1 MTDAIISTG
10 LVKRVGGAAVID
22 QVDFTM
28 PSGELWSVIA
38 PRGGGRTTLIRLI
51 AGLTRP
57 DAGAIRI
64 FGRDTVREATA
75 VQAMTGYVPQGV
87 GTYDTL
93 TVGENFKLHADLRG
107 VTPDICP
114 ARWRHVLGLSGLTHL
129 TDHRAADLS
138 LFARRRLAL
147 ACALA
152 AMPRLLLL
160 DELTA
165 GLDPAS
171 RMEMLDVLRRLAG
184 DEKISI
190 FMSTTYTDEAERC
203 DGVVFLTDGRR
214 VACGAPR
221 ELTALAARRMR
232 AVAVTAADRHAT
244 AAWLR
249 GQDGVIDVEVQRTC
263 LKVITDHPDRE
274 VPSQLTVALPSATT
288 APRLDDAFV
297 CLLHDR
303 GVAML
308 AAPVL
313 HATAPPRPPSGAS
326 VLEVRGLAARR
337 HRRVLVHGI
346 GLTIA
351 PGEIV
356 GLIGPDGPGR
366 DLLIRLLC
374 GLERP
379 SAGVITIGGIDL
391 GNDRRRALARLAHID
406 SAASPYP
413 DLAPVQILQFFA
425 SAGSLRRAERESR
438 IGSLLTELGLKDVA
452 AVPSGS
458 LSTALQWRVALAAA
472 LVNAPALMLLAAPRA
487 HLDPLTRR
495 LVWSDVG
502 AVAAAG
508 TGVLIAS
515 QATEDAELCDR
526 VLLLDFD
533 RIAGPALPAKV
544 AETAVQKR
552 PGSATLAALSAL
564 FARPRQGRSAG

>member
-1 MTDAIISTG
+1 VTDAIVSAG
-10 LVKRVGGAAVID
+10 LVKRVAGAAVID

-51 AGLTRP
+51 AGLSRP
-57 DAGAIRI
+57 DAGAIQI

-75 VQAMTGYVPQGV
+75 VQAIIGYVPQGV
-87 GTYDTL
+87 GSYDTL

-107 VTPDICP
+107 VAPDIRP
-114 ARWRHVLGLSGLTHL
+114 ARWRHILGLSGLSNL
-129 TDHRAADLS
+129 TDRRAADLPLS
-138 LFARRRLAL
+138 ARRRLAL

-165 GLDPAS
+165 GLDPVA
-171 RMEMLDVLRRLAG
+171 RGEMLEVLRRLAS

-190 FMSTTYTDEAERC
+190 FMSTTYVDEAERC
-203 DGVVFLTDGRR
+203 DGVVFLTDGRLVGR
-214 VACGAPR
+214 GAPR
-221 ELTALAARRMR
+221 ELTSLAGHRIR

-249 GQDGVIDVEVQRTC
+249 EQDGVIDVDVQRTC
-263 LKVITDHPDRE
+263 LKVITDHAGRKL
-274 VPSQLTVALPSATT
+274 PSQCAAALPSGPT

-313 HATAPPRPPSGAS
+313 HPTTPPRPPSGSPA
-326 VLEVRGLAARR
+326 LDVRGLAARQQG
-337 HRRVLVHGI
+337 RVLVHDI
-346 GLTIA
+346 ELTVA

-356 GLIGPDGPGR
+356 GLIGPDGPGK

-379 SAGVITIGGIDL
+379 SAGIISIGGVDL
-391 GNDRRRALARLAHID
+391 GTDRRRALSRLAHID

-413 DLAPVQILQFFA
+413 DLTPLQILQFFA
-425 SAGSLRRAERESR
+425 SAGSQRRAEREPR
-438 IGSLLTELGLKDVA
+438 IGSLLTELGLKGA
-452 AVPSGS
+452 AAAPSGS

-472 LVNAPALMLLAAPRA
+472 LVSAPALVLLGAPRA

-495 LVWSDVG
+495 LVWSDIG

-508 TGVLIAS
+508 IGVLVAS
-515 QATEDAELCDR
+515 QATDDAERCDR
-526 VLLLDFD
+526 ALLLDFD
-533 RIAGPALPAKV
+533 RIAGPAWPAGDPEAAARKHP
-544 AETAVQKR
+544 R
-552 PGSATLAALSAL
+552 SAALAALSAM
-564 FARPRQGRSAG
+564 FARPRHGRSAE